1 MANGFGPTIENAKRQ
16 QEYIDSLQQQFG
28 EMTPVDQSL
37 REKSVNIATDVI
49 GALPFGGGGDYYDRK
64 IAKGLFGDYYA
75 DSIADSI
82 GVLDFSPLGLVYGV
96 DETLKEYGEAE
107 KATDYILPTVGLG
120 LSALEA
126 YPLTKPIVTTAT
138 KPLRNFL
145 SSLANKT
152 SSGTLNPDITRRTFL
167 KGAGA
172 TGVAAGTGALGGLLL
187 KSTSA
192 PIGSNLDQLVSQFAK
207 PITKS
212 FENQVDSLNPFK
224 ATAERMNQL
233 LDKSSKASKKD
244 AIRIREVMFEEM
256 SFDQKRYYG
265 SLQEKVTR
273 SVQLKALQ
281 DGAKPSSKPK
291 VRYGAGAKTITDP
304 TDVNDIKNTVFEI
317 GDEFDTPINPENEI
331 KLIDDFYNSLK
342 EQGYT
347 AQEIFDNPQLLNKFD
362 ETTKGSSVYDKNV
375 LKEVN
380 TGKSETMK
388 ILDKIGSDA
397 DIEEIG
403 PERLNKL
410 IFE

>member
-1 MANGFGPTIENAKRQ
+1 MKPTIENAIKQ
-16 QEYIDSLQQQFG
+16 QEYIDSLKQQFG
-28 EMTPVDQSL
+28 EMTPVEKSL
-37 REKSVNIATDVI
+37 RERSVDALTPVI
-49 GALPFGGGGDYYDRK
+49 GALPFGSGGDFRDRK
-64 IAKGLFGDYYA
+64 IAKNLLGDYYA

-82 GVLDFSPLGLVYGV
+82 GVADFTPAGLVFGA
-96 DETLKEYGEAE
+96 DEALREYKQAE
-107 KATDYILPTVGLG
+107 KPTDFILPTVGLG
-120 LSALEA
+120 LSAVEA

-388 ILDKIGSDA
+388 ILDKIGSEA